1 MVAHLRSLAPHL
13 RRHLSRV
20 PWKPVL
26 LGTAVVLLVVGAVP
40 PFRRAAAMAS
50 SRAVLWLASPLTPI
64 VPDFDALPV
73 TTPVL
78 AADGSVIAEL
88 SGEDGRRAVLDIA
101 DVPLHVRQ
109 AVLAAEDSRFYEHS
123 GTDPE
128 AVGRAIVHTLLGH
141 AQGGSTITQQL
152 AKVNYTSGERT
163 ILRKVKEVLFSS
175 ALEQRYT
182 KDKLLERYL
191 NQVYFGEGAYGIR
204 AGAQT
209 FFGVDPA
216 QLTPAQA
223 AILAGKIRAP
233 SFLNPRKR
241 PEAVLAR
248 RDEVLAAMSAHHWI
262 TDEALA
268 QAQVEPLLLA
278 PPRPPG
284 VSLAP
289 HFVDHVK
296 REAATLEALG
306 PDRKT
311 RLTRLFT
318 GGYTIETTL
327 DAKVFAATEAS
338 VGERLGLPGDPIT
351 AVASVAPGDG
361 AIRNLFGGLDFVSTQ
376 FPYATRGARQAGS
389 AFKPFVYL
397 AALREGID
405 PRSTFDG
412 TSGRQIGCYGDRPV
426 RNYAGEDAGGR
437 IDVDTALAHSVNV
450 VFVELGCEVGVG
462 DVVRTAT
469 DAGIPPG
476 ATEKQGAVFLGGLD
490 RGVSPLDMANAYA
503 TFAAGGV
510 RAEPYAIAAIRD
522 PAGKSVYTHRR
533 QVRRVFDERQV
544 AVLNRALTGVVRSGT
559 GRAAGAI
566 GRPVAGKT
574 GTTQDNIDAWF
585 VGYVPQLSTAVWVG
599 YDPRQPM
606 NDVHGRS
613 VTGGSFP
620 AAIFGDLMREGLRG
634 VPVRRLAMAGPESL
648 GLTILNPP
656 PTTTTSTL
664 PLESTTTTVPG
675 EPPAEESTTT
685 TSSPEAP
692 ATTTTTRRRLPAPT
706 TTTTRP
712 AVTTTTMAATVA
724 PTTTTTAMKG
734 G

>member
-1 MVAHLRSLAPHL
+1 MVAIPAFVVQHL
-13 RRHLSRV
+13 RRI
-20 PWKPVL
+20 PWKPAL
-26 LGTAVVLLVVGAVP
+26 LGAAVFVLVVGAVP

-78 AADGSVIAEL
+78 AADGSLIAEL
-88 SGEDGRRAVLDIA
+88 SGEDGRRAVLDITA
-101 DVPLHVRQ
+101 VPVHVRQ

-128 AVGRAIVHTLLGH
+128 AVGRAIVHTLLGN

-152 AKVNYTSGERT
+152 AKINYTAGERT
-163 ILRKVKEVLFSS
+163 LLRKVREVLFAS
-175 ALEQRYT
+175 AIEQRYT

-191 NQVYFGEGAYGIR
+191 NQVYFGDGAYGIR

-209 FFGVDPA
+209 FFGVEPA
-216 QLTPAQA
+216 QLTPAQGA
-223 AILAGKIRAP
+223 LLAGKIKAP

-248 RDEVLAAMSAHHWI
+248 RDEVLSAMASHHWLAG
-262 TDEALA
+262 EALA
-268 QAQVEPLLLA
+268 QAKGEPLVLA
-278 PPRPPG
+278 EPRPPG

-296 REAATLEALG
+296 REAALLPALG

-318 GGYTIETTL
+318 GGFTIQTTL
-327 DAKVFAATEAS
+327 DPKLFAATQAS
-338 VGERLGLPGDPIT
+338 VAERLGLPGDPIT
-351 AVASVAPGDG
+351 TVASVEPGDG

-376 FPYATRGARQAGS
+376 FPYATKGTRQAGS

-412 TSGRQIGCYGDRPV
+412 TSGRRIGCYGDRPV
-426 RNYAGEDAGGR
+426 NNYAGEDAGGH
-437 IDVDTALAHSVNV
+437 IDVDTALVRSVNV

-462 DVVRTAT
+462 DVVRTAV
-469 DAGIPPG
+469 DAGIPEG

-490 RGVSPLDMANAYA
+490 RGVSPLDMAKAYA
-503 TFAAGGV
+503 TLAAGGV
-510 RAEPYAIAAIRD
+510 RAEPYAIAAVLDSDGEEIYR
-522 PAGKSVYTHRR
+522 HRR

-544 AVLNRALTGVVRSGT
+544 AVLNRALSGVVSSGT
-559 GRAAGAI
+559 GRAARI

-585 VGYVPQLSTAVWVG
+585 VGHVPQLATAVWVG
-599 YDPRQPM
+599 YEPRRPM
-606 NDVHGRS
+606 ADVHGRA

-620 AAIFGDLMREGLRG
+620 AAIFGDLMRGGLEG
-634 VPVRRLAMAGPESL
+634 VPVRRLAVAGPESL

-656 PTTTTSTL
+656 PTTTTSTV
-664 PLESTTTTVPG
+664 PVESTTTSTAVPG
-675 EPPAEESTTT
+675 PPGGEPSTSTTT
-685 TSSPEAP
+685 GTEPPE
-692 ATTTTTRRRLPAPT
+692 TTTTTRRRKDPEPTT

-712 AVTTTTMAATVA
+712 PA
-724 PTTTTTAMKG
+724 TTTTTAATTMATTAAPTSTTTP
-734 G
+734 

>member
-1 MVAHLRSLAPHL
+1 
-13 RRHLSRV
+13 
-20 PWKPVL
+20 VL
-26 LGTAVVLLVVGAVP
+26 LGAAVVLVVVGAVP

-50 SRAVLWLASPLTPI
+50 SRAVYWLASPLTPI

-101 DVPLHVRQ
+101 DVPVHVRQ

-128 AVGRAIVHTLLGH
+128 AVGRAIVHTLLGRS
-141 AQGGSTITQQL
+141 QGGSTITQQV
-152 AKVNYTSGERT
+152 AKLNYTAGERT
-163 ILRKVKEVLFSS
+163 LIRKVREVLFAS

-191 NQVYFGEGAYGIR
+191 NQVYFGYGAYGIR
-204 AGAQT
+204 AGAQA
-209 FFGVDPA
+209 FFGVEPA

-223 AILAGKIRAP
+223 ATLAGKIRAP
-233 SFLNPRKR
+233 SFLDPRKR
-241 PEAVLAR
+241 PEAVIAR
-248 RDEVLAAMSAHHWI
+248 RDEVLDGMAAHHWL

-268 QAQVEPLLLA
+268 QAKAEVLLPA

-296 REAATLEALG
+296 REAAALTALG

-318 GGYTIETTL
+318 GGYTIQTTL
-327 DAKVFAATEAS
+327 DPKLFNATQAA
-338 VGERLGLPGDPIT
+338 VGERLGMPGDPIT

-376 FPYATRGARQAGS
+376 FPYATRGLRQAGS
-389 AFKPFVYL
+389 AFKPFVYM
-397 AALREGID
+397 AALRDGID

-412 TSGRQIGCYGDRPV
+412 TSGRRIGCYGNRPV

-462 DVVRTAT
+462 DVVRAAT
-469 DAGIPPG
+469 DAGIPAD

-510 RAEPYAIAAIRD
+510 RAEPYAIAAVRD
-522 PAGKSVYTHRR
+522 VAGAEVYTHRR
-533 QVRRVFDERQV
+533 QVRRVFDEAQV
-544 AVLNRALTGVVRSGT
+544 AVLNRALAGVVGSGT
-559 GRAAGAI
+559 GRAAGF

-585 VGYVPQLSTAVWVG
+585 VGYVPQVSTAVWVG
-599 YDPRQPM
+599 YDPRRPM
-606 NDVHGRS
+606 ADVHGRA

-634 VPVRRLAMAGPESL
+634 VPVRRLPVAAPDGL

-656 PTTTTSTL
+656 PTTTTTL
-664 PLESTTTTVPG
+664 PVDSTTTTVPTITTG
-675 EPPAEESTTT
+675 PPEGDPSTSTTISTEPP
-685 TSSPEAP
+685 EA
-692 ATTTTTRRRLPAPT
+692 TTTTRRRRDPPAPT

-712 AVTTTTMAATVA
+712 PTTTTKPPPTTATTA
-724 PTTTTTAMKG
+724 STAMPTTTTTAMKG
-734 G
+734 A